1 MLKLRKSF
9 FVIFLVFSLVAMAG
23 SLFAGGK
30 TEGAGE
36 KKLVVGYVVNYM
48 SHEWYQNICN
58 GARDRA
64 AELGVDL
71 KIADASLDVSKQ
83 ISAAEN
89 FITQKVDVLALT
101 PVDAKAL
108 GPVVKQAE
116 KAGIP
121 VITESNVVEGA
132 KTYVGISNQV
142 GGRKA
147 GEWFVKYAKENKID
161 PKILI
166 VGLPNFEDCRQRVA
180 GFKEALAASDLKYQ
194 IVQEVDGQG
203 LKEKALAVSQDALT
217 AHPEVNVIFGINDDS
232 TTGGMA
238 AYKAAGLDESK
249 LTAIGFGFEGA
260 VGQNALL
267 SKGPYK
273 AALAMFPNFVG
284 VGIIDAAVAIAK
296 GETLPAHYETPTVVI
311 DTTNFN
317 QFYTKD
323 GDKYK
328 MNYEAIRALMKK

>member
-1 MLKLRKSF
+1 MSYARKTVLAIAAAALLCAVGERGF
-9 FVIFLVFSLVAMAG
+9 AAG
-23 SLFAGGK
+23 A
-30 TEGAGE
+30 

-58 GARDRA
+58 GAKDRA

-71 KIADASLDVSKQ
+71 RIADANLDISKQ

-89 FITQKVDVLALT
+89 FITQKVDVLVLT
-101 PVDAKAL
+101 PVDAKAM
-108 GPVVKQAE
+108 GPIVREATKS
-116 KAGIP
+116 GIP
-121 VITESNVVEGA
+121 VITESNVVEGT
-132 KTYVGISNQV
+132 KTYVGISNQT

-147 GEWFVKYAKENKID
+147 GEWFAQYAKKNGIS

-166 VGLPNFEDCRQRVA
+166 VGLPNFDDCRQRVA
-180 GFKEALAASDLKYQ
+180 GFKEALAASGIKYE
-194 IVQEVDGQG
+194 ILQEVDGQG

-217 AHPEVNVIFGINDDS
+217 AHPDVNTIFGINDDS

-260 VGQNALL
+260 VGQGALL
-267 SKGPYK
+267 SGGPYK

-284 VGIIDAAVAIAK
+284 VGLIDAAVAVSK
-296 GETLPAHYETPTVVI
+296 GEQLPAHYETPTVVI
-311 DTTNFN
+311 DKGNFDS
-317 QFYTKD
+317 YYAKS
-323 GDKYK
+323 GDKYAMK
-328 MNYEAIRALMKK
+328 YNAIRALMKQ

>member
-1 MLKLRKSF
+1 MLKAKK
-9 FVIFLVFSLVAMAG
+9 IFLVIAVFTMILAVSVQVSA
-23 SLFAGGK
+23 AGG
-30 TEGAGE
+30 
-36 KKLVVGYVVNYM
+36 KKLVVGYVVNFM

-58 GARDRA
+58 GAKDRA
-64 AELGVDL
+64 GELGVDL
-71 KIADASLDVSKQ
+71 RIADANQDISKQ
-83 ISAAEN
+83 IAAAEN
-89 FITQKVDVLALT
+89 FITQKVDILVLT

-108 GPVVKQAE
+108 GPIVKQAI

-132 KTYVGISNQV
+132 NTYVGISNEV

-147 GEWFVKYAKENKID
+147 GEWFVKYAKEKGIS

-166 VGLPNFEDCRQRVA
+166 VGLPNFDDCRQRVA
-180 GFKEALAASDLKYQ
+180 GFKEALASSGIKYE
-194 IVQEVDGQG
+194 IAQEVDGQG

-217 AHPEVNVIFGINDDS
+217 AHPDVNVIFGINDDS

-260 VGQNALL
+260 VGQGALL
-267 SKGPYK
+267 SGGPYK

-284 VGIIDAAVAIAK
+284 VGLVDAAVAIAK
-296 GETLPAHYETPTVVI
+296 GEKVPARYETPTTVI
-311 DTTNFN
+311 DAGNFN
-317 QFYTKD
+317 TFYTKS
-323 GDKYK
+323 GDKYAMK
-328 MNYEAIRALMKK
+328 YDAIRALMKK